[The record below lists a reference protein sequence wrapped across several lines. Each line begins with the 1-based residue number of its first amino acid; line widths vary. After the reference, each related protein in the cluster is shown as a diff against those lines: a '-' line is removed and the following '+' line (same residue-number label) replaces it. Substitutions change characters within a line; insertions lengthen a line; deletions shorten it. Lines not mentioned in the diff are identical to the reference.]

1 MGPNADRLHRTPP
14 PTDGAVSNAA
24 GEPGP
29 ARAVTIRPGTP
40 ADAPTAAALHAG
52 GISEGFLTLL
62 GTGFLRR
69 LYRRIAL
76 HPTAYLFVADHGGD
90 TVGFIAGAN
99 DVPGLYR
106 SFLAR
111 DGVAAGWSALGPLV
125 RHWRRV
131 AETLRH
137 GSPGGRGSGGAE
149 LLSVAVDPQWQGR
162 GAAGRLVRSFL
173 DEAVAR
179 GCRGA
184 HVVVGA
190 DNRPAIALYER
201 AGFVTGERFE
211 LHPGTESLLMRWE
224 AGDASPPTG
233 TAVG

>member
-14 PTDGAVSNAA
+14 PTDGGDPNAA
-24 GEPGP
+24 GDPG
-29 ARAVTIRPGTP
+29 RKGAVTIRPGTP
-40 ADAPTAAALHAG
+40 ADAAAAAALHVG
-52 GISEGFLTLL
+52 GITEGFLSLL

-69 LYRRIAL
+69 LYRRITL
-76 HPTAYLFVADHGGD
+76 YPKAYLLVADHERD
-90 TVGFIAGAN
+90 TVGFIAGAS

-106 SFLAR
+106 SFLIR

-125 RHWRRV
+125 RDWRRV

-137 GSPGGRGSGGAE
+137 GTPGGRGTGGAE
-149 LLSVAVDPQWQGR
+149 LLSVAVDPRWQGR
-162 GAAGRLVRSFL
+162 GAARRLVASFL

-179 GCRGA
+179 GCPAA

-190 DNRPAIALYER
+190 DNQRAIALYER
-201 AGFVTGERFE
+201 AGFVTSERFE

-224 AGDASPPTG
+224 PGGAPPPAKAPTG
-233 TAVG
+233 